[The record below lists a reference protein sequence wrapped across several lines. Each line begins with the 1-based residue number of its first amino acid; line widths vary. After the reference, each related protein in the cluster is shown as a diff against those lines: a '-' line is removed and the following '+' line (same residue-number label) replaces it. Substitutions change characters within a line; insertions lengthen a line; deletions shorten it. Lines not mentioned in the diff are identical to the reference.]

1 MKRLFRGSV
10 VLAASVSLWS
20 CGGDPTD
27 AFRNGVAIIDVQPS
41 ALFVTNGDPAPKSV
55 IVQALDEQGNP
66 LDEPITITAGP
77 GLTVVEDTAFL
88 RTSRTG
94 GSLLGYQRRFV
105 ITPTQL
111 VSTSFTVSAGGET
124 KDVPVRVI
132 PGTTDTPVATVAST
146 GPNASD
152 TTTLTV
158 PAPFQFADG
167 TGVTFTVGLDTLN
180 AVVVDRS
187 ADGRTLKILPP
198 PGAAGTGAVTLA
210 VDYLPSASLAS
221 ATDVP
226 LTINATVPAMA
237 GTDAPATAPIIT
249 IPPAGARGGFIDN
262 GSWGAAVCGP
272 ANSGA
277 PCQLYKF
284 TLAADATFDVSGEW
298 SNTADIGFYFIS
310 EDGLTDTDMACD
322 DHGNLTDPAG
332 YLEHCTI
339 TLVAGTYL
347 LGVVSYGPFYTPP
360 DANPTWVA
368 VQFATPAA
376 AAP

>member
-27 AFRNGVAIIDVQPS
+27 AFRNGVATVDVQPTS
-41 ALFVTNGDPAPKSV
+41 LFVTNGLPKSV
-55 IVQALDEQGNP
+55 IVQALDDQGNP
-66 LDEPITITAGP
+66 IDEEITVTPGAGISVDLDPT
-77 GLTVVEDTAFL
+77 FL
-88 RTSRTG
+88 GTQRVG
-94 GSLLGYQRRFV
+94 DAPLGYQRRYIV
-105 ITPTQL
+105 TPTQL
-111 VSTSFTVSAGGET
+111 VATSFTVSAGGKTTE
-124 KDVPVRVI
+124 VPVRVV
-132 PGTTDTPVATVAST
+132 PGSTDTPVATVAST

-167 TGVTFTVGLDTLN
+167 SAVTFTVGAAALD

-187 ADGRTLKILPP
+187 ADGRTLKIFPP
-198 PGAAGTGAVTLA
+198 PGATSTGAVTLA

-221 ATDVP
+221 TTDVA

-249 IPPAGARGGFIDN
+249 IPPAGARGGFIDA
-262 GSWGAAVCGP
+262 GTWGAAVCGP

-284 TLAADATFDVSGEW
+284 TLAADATFDVTVHW
-298 SNTADIGFYFIS
+298 SNTADVGLYFIS
-310 EDGLTDTDMACD
+310 EDGSEDTDQACD
-322 DHGNLTDPAG
+322 ANGNGADGQPEA
-332 YLEHCTI
+332 CTI

-347 LGVVSYGPFYTPP
+347 AGVVSFGPFYGPP
-360 DANPTWVA
+360 DPNPTWVS

-376 AAP
+376 P